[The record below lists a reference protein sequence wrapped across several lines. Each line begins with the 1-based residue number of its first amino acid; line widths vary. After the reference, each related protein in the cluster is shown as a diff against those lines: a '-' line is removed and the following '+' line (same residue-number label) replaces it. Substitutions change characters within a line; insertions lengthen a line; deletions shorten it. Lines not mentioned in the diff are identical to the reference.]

1 MRTARALQVKTV
13 LLFLPG
19 NSVKTVI
26 IGHEKA
32 INYTGEVSLSILCR
46 LNQYNTQLQI
56 CCQWSKDFSFDKTKV
71 KYEEMSVCLFTA
83 LKCDFIFM
91 IPTFTDV
98 GIFKLSAFKIA
109 QF

>member
-1 MRTARALQVKTV
+1 MKTARAVQIKIV
-13 LLFLPG
+13 LLFSPG

-26 IGHEKA
+26 FGHEKA
-32 INYTGEVSLSILCR
+32 INCTGQVRLSILCR

-56 CCQWSKDFSFDKTKV
+56 CCQGSKGFSFDKTKG

-83 LKCDFIFM
+83 LKRDFIFM

-98 GIFKLSAFKIA
+98 GIFKLRAFKFA